1 MENKNSQKLDL
12 GLVGMHCASCVRLIE
27 HGLKTVPG
35 VTEVKVNL
43 ASGRASISS
52 NKKVSTDILIK
63 SVRDSGYDAY
73 VIDHQSHHHEAM
85 AKREELNSW
94 KKKFYFSA
102 ILSLPMLYFM
112 LGDFFPLPGD
122 ALEPYHG
129 FISLI
134 LTLPIQFI
142 IGYGFYRGLING
154 LKAKSFNMD
163 SLIAIGT
170 SVAFGYSLWVYLSF
184 VVAQHSLFGLNGQ
197 MIEDLYF
204 ETSAFLITFVV
215 LGKWLEA
222 KAKNRTSEAIK
233 KLMDLSPKSALVKRD
248 GQEIRIPADQ
258 IVLGDIV
265 IIKPGEKVA
274 TDGEVVSGKSAIDE
288 SLVTGESLPLEKGIG
303 DKVIGGT
310 INQLGSLEIKA
321 TKIGQ
326 DTVLA
331 QIIKLVEEAQGS
343 RAPIENLADKVSAI
357 FVPAVLLI
365 AVSVFV
371 IWFWVLGQSLSY
383 SLMTFCATIVIACPC
398 ALGLA
403 TPTAIMVGTG
413 RGAQLGVLIKG
424 GEALEKAH
432 KINAIV
438 FDKTGTLTKGRPEV
452 VDLINLNGIG
462 NEELLALIYSL
473 ENQSEHPLAN
483 AVLQYAQAQKA
494 FKKSVVDFLA
504 VSGQGVSGVING
516 VKYYLGNEKMISAL
530 SIKDDKWQ
538 QQLQRLSSEGKTVIT
553 LADEQKVLGLM
564 AIQDMLKDEAKEVVA
579 KLQKQKIKVY
589 LLTGDNKY
597 TAEIIARQAGIT
609 EVLAEVMPAE
619 KEAKIRALQK
629 QGLKVAMVGD
639 GVNDAPALAIS
650 DLGIAMGSG
659 TDVAMETGDI
669 VLVKNNLHDV
679 LLALNLSRATFN
691 KIKQNLF
698 YALVYNI
705 IFIPVAAR
713 AFSHWGITLK
723 PEYAGLIM
731 AMSSVSVVSNSLL
744 LKRFKSK

>member
-1 MENKNSQKLDL
+1 
-12 GLVGMHCASCVRLIE
+12 
-27 HGLKTVPG
+27 
-35 VTEVKVNL
+35 
-43 ASGRASISS
+43 
-52 NKKVSTDILIK
+52 
-63 SVRDSGYDAY
+63 
-73 VIDHQSHHHEAM
+73 
-85 AKREELNSW
+85 
-94 KKKFYFSA
+94 
-102 ILSLPMLYFM
+102 
-112 LGDFFPLPGD
+112 
-122 ALEPYHG
+122 
-129 FISLI
+129 
-134 LTLPIQFI
+134 I